1 MKKYL
6 FFAVIILAVA
16 LIAALKQ
23 AEYAHKK
30 WQTAMVNV
38 KAYAEQL
45 EGSKKQ
51 NTAFQLTI
59 DQLEYYQD
67 SIMRKLDETRKQL
80 KVKNKNLQS
89 VHYIASSFTKTD
101 TILIKDT
108 IFKEP
113 DFVADTLLGDEWYKV
128 RIGLKYPS
136 MVSVSP
142 EFRSE
147 KHVVV
152 STKKET
158 VNPPKKF
165 FLWRWLQKKHVVVKV
180 DVVEKNPYVNDESS
194 RYIEILK

>member
-23 AEYAHKK
+23 AEYANKK

-45 EGSKKQ
+45 DSSKKQ

-67 SIMRKLDETRKQL
+67 SILKKLDETRKQL

-89 VHYIASSFTKTD
+89 VHYIASSFTRTD
-101 TILIKDT
+101 TILLKDT

-113 DFVADTLLGDEWYKV
+113 SFVVDTLLGDEWYKV
-128 RIGLKYPS
+128 QVGLKYPS

-165 FLWRWLQKKHVVVKV
+165 FLWRWLQKKMTVVHV
-180 DVVEKNPYVNDESS
+180 DVVEKNPYVNNQTS
-194 RYIEILK
+194 RYIEIIK

>member
-23 AEYAHKK
+23 AEYANKK
-30 WQTAMVNV
+30 RQTAMVNV

-67 SIMRKLDETRKQL
+67 SILKKLDETRKQL

-89 VHYIASSFTKTD
+89 VHYIASSFTRTD
-101 TILIKDT
+101 TILLKDT

-113 DFVADTLLGDEWYKV
+113 SFVVDTLLGDEWYKV
-128 RIGLKYPS
+128 QIGLRYPS

-142 EFRSE
+142 EFKSE

-180 DVVEKNPYVNDESS
+180 DVVEKNPYVSDETS
-194 RYIEILK
+194 RYVEIIN

>member
-16 LIAALKQ
+16 FIAALKQ
-23 AEYAHKK
+23 VEYANKK

-67 SIMRKLDETRKQL
+67 SILKKLDETRKQL

-101 TILIKDT
+101 TILLKDT
-108 IFKEP
+108 IFKEHS
-113 DFVADTLLGDEWYKV
+113 FVVDTILGDEWYKV

-165 FLWRWLQKKHVVVKV
+165 FLWRWFQKKHVVVKV

>member
-6 FFAVIILAVA
+6 FFAVIILAIA
-16 LIAALKQ
+16 LISALKQ
-23 AEYAHKK
+23 AEYANKK

-89 VHYIASSFTKTD
+89 VHYIASSFTRTD

-142 EFRSE
+142 EFKSE

-165 FLWRWLQKKHVVVKV
+165 FLWRWLQKKQVVVKV
-180 DVVEKNPYVNDESS
+180 DVVEKNPYVSDETS
-194 RYIEILK
+194 RYVEIIN